1 MAIPS
6 LNIGGGKWATKQD
19 KLLAYKQNIGG
30 RYFAIN
36 GDTSRNSTATFT
48 NQNGLIESVGNN
60 VARVDFKD
68 DVKGSLLLEP
78 QSTNLINQSESF
90 GNSYWTKSGASIEG
104 DPSTA
109 GVEEVV
115 NGDFASGLTGWTNT
129 GSWTSS
135 GGTANNDGSTS
146 GDLYRDAVE
155 PFKLNAF
162 YIVKFTISNYVSG
175 VFDVNIG
182 GNINTIDVSA
192 NGSYEYSLFMS
203 SAPNN
208 RIMLRP
214 RSTFN
219 GSIDNVSVKEVQGF
233 ASPSLDSPTGA
244 FKLVEGTSSG
254 IHYLRAN
261 TSVITGVEH
270 TMSFYLKAAESQFIQ
285 MLFGTGAFGV
295 MYANF
300 DLTNGLVTVEN
311 GCTATI
317 SLLSNGFYRCSIT
330 ATSIATQSASCYLIK
345 VATGTSSRVPSYTG
359 DGTSGIYI
367 YGAQVEA
374 LPYATS
380 YIPTSGSAVTRVK
393 DVATDFGDVNSF
405 NSEEGVLFVEGSFSI
420 GSANG
425 TGFSLSDG
433 TNNTVIK
440 VYVYSGVLYID
451 FKVNSVLQSSFL
463 SSDYTLSLFN
473 KFAISFK
480 DNDFNIYI
488 NGIKVHTDL
497 IVDIPTLSLF
507 NEFIFKGNPS
517 NSSSIFNGK
526 VKQVQVYK
534 EALTDA
540 QLQEL
545 TSHLSYNSLA
555 VSLNFNI

>member
-60 VARVDFKD
+60 VARVDFQD

-78 QSTNLINQSESF
+78 QSTNLITQSESF
-90 GNSYWTKSGASIEG
+90 GNSYWTKSGASIQG

-109 GVEEVV
+109 GSEEVV
-115 NGDFASGLTGWTNT
+115 NGDFATDSDWNKNAGWTISG
-129 GSWTSS
+129 GSAICDGVGTNSMLQSIPTNIGKTYLLSFNVLSIANSS
-135 GGTANNDGSTS
+135 GFRIINEGFSDTYVLGNQISVGLNVFYFIPTMGTGIRFRLT
-146 GDLYRDAVE
+146 
-155 PFKLNAF
+155 
-162 YIVKFTISNYVSG
+162 
-175 VFDVNIG
+175 
-182 GNINTIDVSA
+182 
-192 NGSYEYSLFMS
+192 NG
-203 SAPNN
+203 
-208 RIMLRP
+208 
-214 RSTFN
+214 TTTT
-219 GSIDNVSVKEVQGF
+219 IDNVSVKEVQGF